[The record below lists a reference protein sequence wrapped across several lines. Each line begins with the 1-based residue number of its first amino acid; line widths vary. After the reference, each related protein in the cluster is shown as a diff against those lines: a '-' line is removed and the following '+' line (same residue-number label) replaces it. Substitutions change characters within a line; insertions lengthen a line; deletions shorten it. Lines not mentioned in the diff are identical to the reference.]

1 MGLNAALSIATGS
14 LANVTSQLAL
24 VSHNVANADTPGY
37 VSETATQTSE
47 TEAGIGLGVVSGP
60 VTREINTALQ
70 AQAFQQNSSVAG
82 LLTTQ
87 TALQAI
93 DQVQGTPGQGGDIAS
108 QLGVLQDQFSTLLND
123 PSNQTQQAAVVS
135 GASTLATT
143 INALSN
149 TYTTQ
154 RQSAQNSI
162 VSEVGTINTAL
173 STISQLN
180 AQIVT
185 LQSGGQST
193 ADLQNQRD
201 AAVQRL
207 GQVVDVQTLV
217 QASGNML
224 ITTAGGLALPADGT
238 PDPLTTA
245 GANVLPGT
253 TYPGGGIPPITV
265 DGVDVT
271 SQLTGGELGANI
283 ALRDTTLP
291 TYQAELDEF
300 SQNLASR
307 FSTQGLTLFS
317 DPQGNVPAG
326 GGVPVQSG
334 YVGFAGIIQVNPAV
348 QADPSLVRDGTNA
361 STPPAAPFTPNPPG
375 GPAGFSA
382 LIDNVLTYAFGPD
395 AQDGVPQS
403 ASNTTGLGASGT
415 LDAPYATPATL
426 GNEATDLVAA
436 QAQDSANTTS
446 QLTTEQAVQTTLN
459 NTLSSSSGVDMDTE
473 MSLMIQLQNDYG
485 VNAKIIAAVQSMFTQ
500 LIGAVQ

>member
-1 MGLNAALSIATGS
+1 
-14 LANVTSQLAL
+14 
-24 VSHNVANADTPGY
+24 
-37 VSETATQTSE
+37 
-47 TEAGIGLGVVSGP
+47 
-60 VTREINTALQ
+60 
-70 AQAFQQNSSVAG
+70 
-82 LLTTQ
+82 
-87 TALQAI
+87 
-93 DQVQGTPGQGGDIAS
+93 
-108 QLGVLQDQFSTLLND
+108 
-123 PSNQTQQAAVVS
+123 
-135 GASTLATT
+135 
-143 INALSN
+143 
-149 TYTTQ
+149 
-154 RQSAQNSI
+154 
-162 VSEVGTINTAL
+162 
-173 STISQLN
+173 
-180 AQIVT
+180 
-185 LQSGGQST
+185 
-193 ADLQNQRD
+193 
-201 AAVQRL
+201 
-207 GQVVDVQTLV
+207 
-217 QASGNML
+217 
-224 ITTAGGLALPADGT
+224 
-238 PDPLTTA
+238 
-245 GANVLPGT
+245 
-253 TYPGGGIPPITV
+253 
-265 DGVDVT
+265 
-271 SQLTGGELGANI
+271 
-283 ALRDTTLP
+283 
-291 TYQAELDEF
+291 ELDEF

-382 LIDNVLTYAFGPD
+382 LIDNVLTYALGPD